1 MKSRTFVFTIGFALA
16 VIWSPVLEANP
27 SPSMWIDEIGEGG
40 LWFEF
45 VTWGEQIELY
55 GLEIDGQVVHWEECD
70 IEDHGDY
77 IVVYPWDSFCNAE
90 GGMIRVLYYDW
101 PLQEIAYGFAGRYP
115 ELPYNG
121 SLVLL
126 GGPLVG

>member
-55 GLEIDGQVVHWEECD
+55 GLEIDG
-70 IEDHGDY
+70 
-77 IVVYPWDSFCNAE
+77 
-90 GGMIRVLYYDW
+90 
-101 PLQEIAYGFAGRYP
+101 
-115 ELPYNG
+115 
-121 SLVLL
+121 
-126 GGPLVG
+126 